1 MWYWIGAHLL
11 HIIFRN
17 FLHLK
22 VYGKENIPKEG
33 GVIVAANHISYL
45 DPPLLGVA
53 MMPYRKLYY
62 IAKRELFRIPILGLI
77 LRLVNAFPVKR
88 GMPDRIALRKAL
100 NLLKRGEAVCIFP
113 EGTRS
118 RDGRLQE
125 PELGISLLVLKSGAP
140 VLPVA
145 VINTDKALPRNA
157 IMLHPAKIRVYIGK
171 PFYPSIEGEP
181 KEVRRRIAKEVM
193 ERIRELLE
201 IGRREFG

>member
-181 KEVRRRIAKEVM
+181 KEARRRIAKEVM

-201 IGRREFG
+201 IGRREFE